1 MGREA
6 TATGPWRRSVGWVL
20 IVLAFGI
27 VSTAA
32 RIASHQVDPNV
43 QLAYA
48 VSGLLTFAAMLL
60 GGTLLLRSAHR
71 AQTAVDAD
79 EGWWHR

>member
-1 MGREA
+1 MGRA
-6 TATGPWRRSVGWVL
+6 SIVTGPWRRAVGWVL

-60 GGTLLLRSAHR
+60 GGTLLLRSARR
-71 AQTAVDAD
+71 ALAALEAD
-79 EGWWHR
+79 EGWWRR

>member
-1 MGREA
+1 MGRAA
-6 TATGPWRRSVGWVL
+6 TATGPWRRAAGWVL

-32 RIASHQVDPNV
+32 TIASHQVDPNV
-43 QLAYA
+43 QLAYS

-71 AQTAVDAD
+71 AQAAFDAD
-79 EGWWHR
+79 EDGWRR